1 MTNAAAMSRRILAG
15 LAIALIGV
23 VGVLLIA
30 NRAARLPEPRPIPVP
45 NGYDEFILASRML
58 GEKPAPVGKETP
70 EQIAAYVA
78 SNRLAL
84 ERLRIGLSRSSLAP
98 AYASSN
104 AQTHLDTLSGMKA
117 LARLIAGEADLAR
130 QAKDWDRLVTAST
143 QGIDFGVRLA
153 QGGVL
158 MDSLMA
164 TAAEA
169 MARAPLEKALPEL
182 PAAPARKAALA
193 LVQLDPTRET
203 FKGVMLYEELYV
215 RRNSPMAM
223 RVAWNLFLRRR
234 TQAAFDKAE
243 VKYNT
248 SLLATRTLTVQL
260 AARAYTLER
269 GQAPSS
275 PDALVPEYLPLIP
288 VDPTTG
294 KPLTRIS
301 PTSAAA
307 ATQAPTE

>member
-1 MTNAAAMSRRILAG
+1 MSRRILAG
-15 LAIALIGV
+15 LVLALLGG

-30 NRAARLPEPRPIPVP
+30 NQAPRLPDPRPIPVP
-45 NGYDEFILASRML
+45 NGYDEFIVASRML

-84 ERLRIGLSRSSLAP
+84 ERLRVGLSRSSLAP
-98 AYASSN
+98 AYSSSN

-117 LARLIAGEADLAR
+117 LARLIVGEAELAR

-182 PAAPARKAALA
+182 PAGPARKAALA
-193 LVQLDPTRET
+193 LAQLDPTRES
-203 FKGVMLYEELYV
+203 FKGVLLYEELYV
-215 RRNSPMAM
+215 RRNSPFAM

-243 VKYNT
+243 AKHNT
-248 SLLATRTLTVQL
+248 SLLATRALTLQL

-269 GQAPSS
+269 GQPPSS
-275 PDALVPEYLPLIP
+275 PDALVPEYLPSIP
-288 VDPTTG
+288 VEPATG

-301 PTSAAA
+301 PLPSAS
-307 ATQAPTE
+307 ATPAPSE